1 MCFFSG
7 RRWRVTPRPFSFY
20 MQRIV
25 FFLSFF
31 FSFYRHIFVL
41 WDPLFS
47 TKKKNTIAAPIV
59 RTTGRTQGGWMHA
72 RFNSSFFWHFIFS
85 SSFSLGLLFW
95 YLFHPPYRPVISY
108 RFVFE
113 KRNDAENISRSAR
126 VPTQLERRLA
136 CDADVQIS
144 PLCHFICSL
153 FFFIIIII
161 YLWSYHSL
169 IVVIQCKYHKTGLSS
184 FWV

>member
-1 MCFFSG
+1 MQRCVFFSG

-47 TKKKNTIAAPIV
+47 TKKKKHHCCAHRENDGTDT
-59 RTTGRTQGGWMHA
+59 RRLDA
-72 RFNSSFFWHFIFS
+72 REIQQQFFFWHFIFS

-95 YLFHPPYRPVISY
+95 YLFHPPYCPVISY

-153 FFFIIIII
+153 FFFHYYY
-161 YLWSYHSL
+161 YLPVVLSL
-169 IVVIQCKYHKTGLSS
+169 PHCSNS
-184 FWV
+184 M